1 MVMTIN
7 GEIGVVFENGVLRPE
22 QDLGFPEHT
31 RLVIS
36 IRRVEVTPA
45 SEEEGR
51 RLLHDIRDRGL
62 VRLEG
67 WRPTRDE
74 MHERS

>member
-22 QDLGFPEHT
+22 EDLALPEHT
-31 RLVIS
+31 RLVMA
-36 IRRVEVTPA
+36 IRRVKVSPA

-62 VRLEG
+62 VRLGG
-67 WRPTRDE
+67 WHPTRDE